1 MKPSNKRFLE
11 MIQTYT
17 TVFTSP
23 NGKKVFRDLQ
33 KAFGGSCFDSNPLV
47 MAKNEGAREV
57 LLKIEGMIR
66 KSKNRLLVEQ
76 LSKPEEEEE

>member
-1 MKPSNKRFLE
+1 MKDSGKRALE
-11 MIQTYT
+11 TIQAYT
-17 TVFTSP
+17 AVFNSP
-23 NGKKVFRDLQ
+23 LGKRVLNDLR
-33 KAFGGSCFDSNPLV
+33 KSFGGSSFDPNPYV

-66 KSKNRLLVEQ
+66 KSKNKLLIEQ